1 MKCIFLHGLGQT
13 PSDWI
18 DTVKNLDE
26 NFDVSCP
33 ALFEWL
39 DGTECCYANLYH
51 GLKKY
56 CAQFDEPLAL
66 CGLSLG
72 GILAL
77 QYAIEHSDKVK
88 SLILIGTQSS
98 MPKNVLRFQN
108 MVFRFLP
115 NTVFRKMG
123 VSKKEIISLCNSM
136 MDLDFMDNL
145 KDIHCRTLILC
156 GKKDKANYAASV
168 QLKEKIAT
176 SEFLVVANAGH
187 EINKD
192 NPNKL
197 GEIINTFLLQ

>member
-39 DGTECCYANLYH
+39 HGTEFCYANLYQRFE
-51 GLKKY
+51 KY
-56 CAQFDEPLAL
+56 CNQFEEPFVLG
-66 CGLSLG
+66 GLSLG

-77 QYAIEHSDKVK
+77 QYGIEHRNKVEF
-88 SLILIGTQSS
+88 LILIGTQFS
-98 MPKNVLRFQN
+98 MPKNLLRFQN

-115 NTVFRKMG
+115 NTAFREMG
-123 VSKKEIISLCNSM
+123 ASKKEIISLCNSM

>member
-39 DGTECCYANLYH
+39 DGTECCYTNLYH

-56 CAQFDEPLAL
+56 CAQFDEPFAL

-108 MVFRFLP
+108 MVFLFLP

-136 MDLDFMDNL
+136 IVLNL